1 MCKALIVEDN
11 ENFRQTLKGLLS
23 SRFSFIVLEE
33 AEDAEQAL
41 EKIRSILPD
50 LVFVDIKLPGQNG
63 LELTKRIKACH
74 PGMIIIILT
83 SYDLPEYRDA
93 AKAYGANHF
102 LVKGLSTAEDILMV
116 VESVFKNLGMI
127 DEC

>member
-11 ENFRQTLKGLLS
+11 ENFRQSLRGLLS
-23 SRFSFIVLEE
+23 SRFNSIVLEE
-33 AEDAEQAL
+33 AEDAEKAL
-41 EKIRSILPD
+41 EKIEFSVPD
-50 LVFVDIKLPGQNG
+50 LIFVDIKLPGQNG
-63 LELTKRIKACH
+63 LELTKRIKSSH
-74 PGMIIIILT
+74 PDMIVIILT

-102 LVKGLSTAEDILMV
+102 LVKGLATAEDILMV
-116 VESVFKNLGMI
+116 VESVLKDHGMI